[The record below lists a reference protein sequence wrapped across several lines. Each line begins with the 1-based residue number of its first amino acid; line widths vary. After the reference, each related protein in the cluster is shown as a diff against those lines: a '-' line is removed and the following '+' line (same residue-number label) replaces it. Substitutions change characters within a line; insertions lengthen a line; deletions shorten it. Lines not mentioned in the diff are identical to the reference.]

1 MNSKNIPKYIVIC
14 TMLIALFYKVF
25 PTYYY
30 NFINRVGFY
39 FHVVIFDIILILC
52 LIYFIIKAKDS
63 FNITLKKVIKYS
75 FFFMLSSEVISN
87 IWFFIYQK
95 QIFSIVTSP
104 YFIYKVINSVLF
116 VFWAIIIISKIK
128 KTKYSF
134 NELLISLLSFL
145 IVSDIFLYC
154 WHLIDSYV
162 KSDISISNVIP
173 SFPSFSIPSFSISN
187 FSFRTLFTGI
197 IESPTILLLFVVFYY
212 SSYVLFVNYKKK
224 GIYSIIPIKKDLIFL
239 EISKKPTWWIIFLLI
254 PFIRLI
260 PKYLINVELAKVY
273 HKKKG
278 YAFGMTLIPWFF
290 YGKLTLNKT

>member
-1 MNSKNIPKYIVIC
+1 
-14 TMLIALFYKVF
+14 
-25 PTYYY
+25 
-30 NFINRVGFY
+30 
-39 FHVVIFDIILILC
+39 
-52 LIYFIIKAKDS
+52 
-63 FNITLKKVIKYS
+63 
-75 FFFMLSSEVISN
+75 MLSSEVISN

-116 VFWAIIIISKIK
+116 VFWAVIIISKIK

-154 WHLIDSYV
+154 WHLIDSYL

>member
-1 MNSKNIPKYIVIC
+1 
-14 TMLIALFYKVF
+14 
-25 PTYYY
+25 
-30 NFINRVGFY
+30 
-39 FHVVIFDIILILC
+39 
-52 LIYFIIKAKDS
+52 
-63 FNITLKKVIKYS
+63 
-75 FFFMLSSEVISN
+75 MLSSEVISN

-260 PKYLINVELAKVY
+260 PKYLINVELAKHY

>member
-1 MNSKNIPKYIVIC
+1 
-14 TMLIALFYKVF
+14 MLIALFYKVF

-30 NFINRVGFY
+30 NFIHRVGFY

>member
-1 MNSKNIPKYIVIC
+1 
-14 TMLIALFYKVF
+14 MLIALFYKVF

-154 WHLIDSYV
+154 WHLIDSYL

-260 PKYLINVELAKVY
+260 PKYLINVELAKLY

>member
-1 MNSKNIPKYIVIC
+1 
-14 TMLIALFYKVF
+14 
-25 PTYYY
+25 
-30 NFINRVGFY
+30 
-39 FHVVIFDIILILC
+39 
-52 LIYFIIKAKDS
+52 
-63 FNITLKKVIKYS
+63 
-75 FFFMLSSEVISN
+75 MLSSEVISN

-95 QIFSIVTSP
+95 QIFNIVTSP

-154 WHLIDSYV
+154 WHLIDSYL